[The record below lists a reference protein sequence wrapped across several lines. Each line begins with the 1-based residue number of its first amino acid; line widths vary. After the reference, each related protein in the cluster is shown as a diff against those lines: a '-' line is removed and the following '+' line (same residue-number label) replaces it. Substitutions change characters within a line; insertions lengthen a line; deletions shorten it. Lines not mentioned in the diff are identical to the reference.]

1 MTSAALSA
9 HGLTKRF
16 GDFTAV
22 ENVSFTLAPGEIL
35 GYLGPN
41 GSGKTT
47 TMRMLL
53 GLLRPTAGRAE
64 LFGQDVAH
72 AGDSI
77 RQQVGYMSQ
86 RSALYDELTVKEN
99 LAFYSLAY
107 GVRDTERLKEVLRE
121 VELESVADSAA
132 GDLPIGWRQRLAL
145 ASALIHRP
153 QLLILDEPT
162 SGVDPV
168 SRRRF
173 WDRIYSLAAQG
184 VAALVTTHYLEE
196 AEYCH
201 RVGIMIGG
209 ALLALGEPAVLKRTT
224 LPGAAWDVFAEPVL
238 EALEELEADPAVVR
252 AGLVGDHLRAITR
265 RGVGR
270 QDLQAHLTQ
279 KGFRGVRQEPVEPSL
294 EDVFL
299 ALAGEE

>member
-1 MTSAALSA
+1 VSTPALSA
-9 HGLTKRF
+9 LGLTKRF

-22 ENVSFTLAPGEIL
+22 ENVSFALSQGEIL

-64 LFGQDVAH
+64 LFGQDVTQ

-86 RSALYDELTVKEN
+86 RSALYDELTVSEN
-99 LAFYSLAY
+99 LSFYSRAY
-107 GVRDTERLKEVLRE
+107 GVRDPQRIKEVLRE
-121 VELESVADSAA
+121 LDLEAVTDSAA

-153 QLLILDEPT
+153 RLLILDEPT

-168 SRRRF
+168 SRRSF

-184 VAALVTTHYLEE
+184 VAALVATHYLEE

-201 RVGIMIGG
+201 RVGIMIRGS
-209 ALLALGEPAVLKRTT
+209 LLALGEPAALKRST

-238 EALEELEADPAVVR
+238 EALQELEADPSVVR
-252 AGLVGDHLRAITR
+252 AGLAGDHLRAITR
-265 RGVGR
+265 PGAEGNA
-270 QDLQAHLTQ
+270 LQARLTA
-279 KGFRGVRQEPVEPSL
+279 KGFSGVRQEAVEPSL